1 MTNKSSFISN
11 NDKRVQASKAAF
23 TFIYVLIIYIL
34 IYAFN
39 K

>member
-23 TFIYVLIIYIL
+23 TLIYVLIIYIL